1 MPVKTGIG
9 DLEAYTLRLRLDKC
23 FVHLDTEDV
32 RNLTNIVMEELQEY
46 PGKIPVCSPSLSID
60 HDPILLIAVEP
71 TDQQLCL
78 GLKGEAPQAG
88 DWYLIPGSHVKV
100 WGTENK
106 GLSIFAA
113 GIQVQRA
120 GEESFVLCGVGGHV
134 VGF

>member
-1 MPVKTGIG
+1 MPVKTGVG

-78 GLKGEAPQAG
+78 GRVLTCLLACLFQSFHQDQSRLAG
-88 DWYLIPGSHVKV
+88 LIDWTLQPDVYSLYLVRLGNLNR
-100 WGTENK
+100 E
-106 GLSIFAA
+106 
-113 GIQVQRA
+113 R
-120 GEESFVLCGVGGHV
+120 
-134 VGF
+134 